1 MRRLLCLAV
10 ALLLFI
16 PSLAVSAGH
25 STDSDAITGGGIF
38 GGGKIS
44 ANASGAIE
52 IPFSDL
58 PGLAEDFTATWCD
71 NCVYVEHAL
80 HNVSQDTGTEVLYF
94 HRNNDIEDPFGS
106 DSGDS
111 WWQRRYGSGIPPT
124 VVFNGD
130 DLRAGSLP
138 GEQSLDDEF
147 TAKVVRDFDLGNGDS
162 QFIWAL
168 ENNNTT
174 GAFVWSLQYDSTHA
188 TFAEA
193 AGIQS
198 WLFVLEDS
206 SYFPDGG
213 NGLEDY
219 PNVVLDVIDLGT
231 ESEGL
236 YNLILPSAYDGDD
249 ITLMLIHELI
259 PLPPST
265 DNDTAQ
271 SEGSSEESGF
281 LPSITL
287 MAALSVVAMAAIYR
301 PSRSEP

>member
-1 MRRLLCLAV
+1 MAL

-16 PSLAVSAGH
+16 PSPVVSAGNN
-25 STDSDAITGGGIF
+25 TNGDDTITGGVIF
-38 GGGKIS
+38 GGAKIS
-44 ANASGAIE
+44 ANASGAVE
-52 IPFSDL
+52 VPFSEL
-58 PGLAEDFTATWCD
+58 PSIAEDFTATWCD

-80 HNVSQDTGTEVLYF
+80 HNVSVDTGTEVLYY
-94 HRNNDIEDPFGS
+94 HRNNDVEDPFGS

-111 WWQRRYGSGIPPT
+111 WWQRRYGTGIPPT

-130 DLRAGSLP
+130 ELRSGSLP
-138 GEQSLDDEF
+138 GDESLDDEF
-147 TAKVVRDFDLGNGDS
+147 AAKVVRDFDIGQGDS

-168 ENNNTT
+168 ENNNNT
-174 GAFVWSLQYDSTHA
+174 GAFAWSLQLDSTHA
-188 TFAEA
+188 TFTAV

-206 SYFPDGG
+206 AYFPEGG

-219 PNVVLDVIDLGT
+219 PNIVIDVIDLGT

-236 YNLILPSAYDGDD
+236 YNLTLPTTWDDDD

-265 DNDTAQ
+265 DKEPTHV
-271 SEGSSEESGF
+271 GPTESGF

-287 MAALSVVAMAAIYR
+287 VATISVVAIAAF
-301 PSRSEP
+301 SRR